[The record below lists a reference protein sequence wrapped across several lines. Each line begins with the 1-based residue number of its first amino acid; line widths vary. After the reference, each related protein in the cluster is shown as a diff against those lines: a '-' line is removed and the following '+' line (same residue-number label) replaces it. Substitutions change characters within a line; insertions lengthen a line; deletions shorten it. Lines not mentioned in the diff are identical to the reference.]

1 MHPPIIFTLHGSVD
15 SFTESSVRRADF
27 LSLLVEKL
35 SLSVSIE
42 PIIISVRA
50 GSVIIE
56 LVFYQH
62 IGSAL
67 LISDVLL
74 RLKASFRFGD
84 LDSIGVQGL
93 TIGDEAISKP
103 ESAAVSFF
111 VIVFIATIS
120 FLMICTLAMVAIKR
134 RQDANKIHPFVYDKG
149 TLDKIKPPAAAVLT
163 VGSPA
168 APSIAKLPASTRAT
182 SQDVNSTAFRR
193 ILPRYETGPPSVVVA
208 VEGAVESSRKSVFSS
223 SSAVD
228 KKRDV
233 DNGFASNYVSDMHG

>member
-1 MHPPIIFTLHGSVD
+1 
-15 SFTESSVRRADF
+15 VRRADF

-56 LVFYQH
+56 LGFYQH

-74 RLKASFRFGD
+74 KLKASYRLGD

-93 TIGDEAISKP
+93 TIGYEAVSKP

-120 FLMICTLAMVAIKR
+120 FLMICMLAMLAIKR
-134 RQDANKIHPFVYDKG
+134 RHDANKIHPFVYGKG
-149 TLDKIKPPAAAVLT
+149 TLDSIKPSAAAVVT

-168 APSIAKLPASTRAT
+168 APSISKPPALTPAT
-182 SQDVNSTAFRR
+182 SQDVTSTAFRR
-193 ILPRYETGPPSVVVA
+193 VLPKYGTGA
-208 VEGAVESSRKSVFSS
+208 AEGAVENSRKSVFSS
-223 SSAVD
+223 SSAGN
-228 KKRDV
+228 KKRDA
-233 DNGFASNYVSDMHG
+233 DNGFASIYVSDMHG